1 MANGPESWLIVF
13 VNTEPQAVRYHERG
27 KPEEVLK
34 LEPMPVGEP
43 GPGQALVALRAAVL
57 HPSDMGMI
65 GGTYGR
71 LRDLPAVAG
80 REAVGEVLAVGEG
93 VQDLKPGQQVKMPE
107 EPGCWMQAV
116 VTPAADLIKIPA
128 DVPVQMA
135 AQAFVN
141 PPTALRLLRDYIDF
155 KPGEWIIQNAA
166 NSAVGISVIQL
177 AQNMGLKTINIV
189 RDTATWEPILKEMG
203 ADVVVAEDS
212 DFFKDIKSLTGGAKP
227 RLGLNSIGGESVI
240 RIIRCLADSG
250 KVVTFGGMVGDK
262 VRFPTRNLI
271 FNDVCLCGF
280 WMDRWIRTHDKAEF
294 DAMQAEVYDFMAR
307 GVIKLPIDSTY
318 PFEQALE
325 AVARANA
332 GGRNGK
338 VLITSEWRR

>member
-1 MANGPESWLIVF
+1 

-34 LEPMPVGEP
+34 LEPMSVGQP
-43 GPGQALVALRAAVL
+43 GPGEALVALRAAVM

-71 LRDLPAVAG
+71 LPDLPAVAG
-80 REAVGEVLAVGEG
+80 REGAGVVLAVGEG
-93 VQDLKPGQQVKMPE
+93 VTALTVGQQVKMPE
-107 EPGCWMQAV
+107 ALGAWRQAV
-116 VTPAADLIKIPA
+116 VAPVEDLIAIPNA
-128 DVPVQMA
+128 VPAEMA
-135 AQAFVN
+135 AQAFIN
-141 PPTALRLLRDYIDF
+141 PPTALRILRDFVDF

-166 NSAVGISVIQL
+166 NSAVGVSLIQL
-177 AQNMGLKTINIV
+177 AHHCGLKTINVV
-189 RDTATWEPILKEMG
+189 RDAATWEPVLKDMG

-212 DFFKDIKSLTGGAKP
+212 GYEKDIKSLTGGAKP

-240 RIIRCLADSG
+240 RLIRCMADSAT
-250 KVVTFGGMVGDK
+250 VVTFGGMVGDK

-271 FNDVCLCGF
+271 FNDLHLCGF
-280 WMDRWIRTHDKAEF
+280 WMDKWVRTHSREDF
-294 DAMQAEVYDFMAR
+294 DAMQAEIFNLMAE
-307 GVIKLPIDSTY
+307 GALKLPVDSTF
-318 PFEQALE
+318 PFEKAVE

-338 VLITSEWRR
+338 VLITSDWEG